1 MVQKSHSQPP
11 FGCKKNTVNNGDI
24 YHINW
29 FSCQISAINS
39 NPTDHSRSWTQPF
52 LRVAARRPQGKRS
65 TNWQVSPCKSW
76 LKMEEIRVNSPVE
89 VGSLIPSFDR
99 VFLHPRWL
107 AGFLPSRVGF
117 QGIRSH
123 YIQQEYETR
132 NWHGPWPPIQKAAWD
147 PKWRTP
153 SNPTE
158 TSYRNASILWQS
170 SKGSVSPEFWT
181 YLGLL
186 QGMSDS
192 IQDTQ
197 CSISTVGGIK
207 VLHRFTFSMLSNDFL
222 GNDPPGRMFIP
233 RIEQWLV
240 NKASGFYTVC
250 RKTMKKG
257 LYLQKD
263 LTSCEYCIYYV

>member
-1 MVQKSHSQPP
+1 MVIFTISTGFLARLLPS
-11 FGCKKNTVNNGDI
+11 TVTRLILRDRGPNRSSELQHDVHKEN
-24 YHINW
+24 
-29 FSCQISAINS
+29 AA
-39 NPTDHSRSWTQPF
+39 PTDRSRPVPWHTVDGRNPGKLTSWGP
-52 LRVAARRPQGKRS
+52 
-65 TNWQVSPCKSW
+65 
-76 LKMEEIRVNSPVE
+76 
-89 VGSLIPSFDR
+89 VGSLIPIFDR

-117 QGIRSH
+117 QGIRGH
-123 YIQQEYETR
+123 YIQRDYETR

-207 VLHRFTFSMLSNDFL
+207 VLHRFTFSILSNDFL

-233 RIEQWLV
+233 RIEQSLV

-263 LTSCEYCIYYV
+263 FSSCEYCIYCV